1 MAEVA
6 DHLSVQRAESS
17 QLRQDPSRPPAGKAG
32 ATLGRKGAQ
41 TRARLLAATREL
53 LQSVSPFQLTVV
65 AIAKAARTAS
75 ATLYVYFDDVE
86 DVLYELASEA
96 CIDFREMLDRH
107 PEWFSRPE
115 SIARDAQEFIDEFNI
130 VWDRHSHVL
139 LYRNLEADRGNLR
152 FLESRTTNAIV
163 ILERLTIAVRDA
175 RPALS
180 RVEAQ
185 SDAVVLFSA
194 VERLAG
200 TRQNYAAMRRSLP
213 LDELRR
219 AQARVIVAYLA
230 GN

>member
-1 MAEVA
+1 MIEVENRLPA
-6 DHLSVQRAESS
+6 QHSHV
-17 QLRQDPSRPPAGKAG
+17 RQDLSRVPGGKAG
-32 ATLGRKGAQ
+32 AVLGRKGAQ

-53 LQSVSPFQLTVV
+53 LQAVSPFQLTVV

-86 DVLYELASEA
+86 DVLYELACEA
-96 CIDFREMLDRH
+96 CADFKEMLDRH
-107 PEWFSRPE
+107 REWFSQPE
-115 SIARDAQEFIDEFNI
+115 NIAQHAQEFIDQFNL

-152 FLESRTTNAIV
+152 FLELRTTNAIV
-163 ILERLTIAVRDA
+163 ILERLTAAVRDA
-175 RPALS
+175 RPSLS

-230 GN
+230 RT